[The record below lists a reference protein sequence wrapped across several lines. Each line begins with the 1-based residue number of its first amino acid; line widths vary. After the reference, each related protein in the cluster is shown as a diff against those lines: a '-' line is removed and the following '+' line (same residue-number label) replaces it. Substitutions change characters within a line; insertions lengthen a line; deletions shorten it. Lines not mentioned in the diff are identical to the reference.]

1 MGPQRLLVSDL
12 DGTLLGDVGAAER
25 FMAWF
30 AEQRECWR
38 LAFAT
43 GRSLDSVMDL
53 IRTGQVAAPDAIV
66 SNVGT
71 EIHDADGLAW
81 VGWPPPDPAW
91 DVGRVGGVIARI
103 PGIEPQPA
111 EAQTPI
117 KVSFHAL
124 DLSDAT
130 LGDIRVRLDAAG
142 IPATLVY
149 SSARDLDVL
158 PAWGGKARATRFLAD
173 AWGFDDDR
181 VIVSGDSGNDLDMLT
196 SGARA
201 IVVANAGPELADLRG
216 ARIYRASEGFADGVL
231 EGIRHWEAT
240 PTGERLAT
248 AAVGEGADR
257 SARP

>member
-12 DGTLLGDVGAAER
+12 DGTLLGDDRAAER
-25 FMAWF
+25 FAAWF
-30 AEQRECWR
+30 AGQRARWR
-38 LAFAT
+38 LAYAT

-53 IRTGQVAAPDAIV
+53 VRTGAAVAPDAIV

-71 EIHDADGLAW
+71 EIHDADGRAW
-81 VGWPPPDPAW
+81 AGWPPPDPAW
-91 DVGRVGGVIARI
+91 DVTRVGGVLAGI
-103 PGIEPQPA
+103 PGIEPQPP

-117 KVSFHAL
+117 KASFHAL

-130 LGDIRVRLDAAG
+130 LHRIRVGLDDAG
-142 IPATLVY
+142 VPATLVY

-173 AWGFDDDR
+173 AWGFAVDR
-181 VIVSGDSGNDLDMLT
+181 VLVSGDSGNDLDMLT

-201 IVVANAGPELADLRG
+201 IVVANAGPELAHLDG
-216 ARIYRASEGFADGVL
+216 DRIYRARRGYADGVL
-231 EGIRHWEAT
+231 EGIRHWEASVPGEV
-240 PTGERLAT
+240 PTVVASDD
-248 AAVGEGADR
+248 GAGR